1 MSLRLGLLQDRAAI
15 DKQIS
20 REAAEALAKRQKQEI
35 PTVKTESQAKAE
47 DANPAA
53 DKAKAGEKTKVS
65 SKPKIRPLSEA
76 KAIDAGANF
85 ASETF
90 LLSVGIG
97 LIVFE
102 RWWSNR
108 RETSRRE
115 DVADRINELEESELT
130 ARRALLELEKE
141 ILRLRATAEAKASSK
156 RILPRELWEVEEQE
170 EEGSRSSFTS
180 LFSWFRRK
188 TPMKKPETLQ
198 QDQPRTMPDQNS
210 AAVQEAV
217 SSESAARTTIS
228 AFWPFAESAQSYRV
242 AIWFQPYRFSHP
254 LKTQY
259 FEVMAS
265 ITLDELTLATH
276 DVALPTRSQGLAVGS
291 AQQLFLVLTPV
302 SILGSE
308 RHTLQSRIE
317 RFATLTTC
325 PKPAIAFLLAN
336 NSTPSSSIYGFHA
349 YTTLQMM
356 SRLLTISFVSTRL
369 HEVSVPLALL
379 PIASPS
385 QLVPLLKTYVDISLP
400 GHGTPAT
407 PPPMRLLRQ
416 ITATGPSRPLSEHS
430 ANVLSDICRS
440 IKDVAAITESEQG
453 MKVLEDYVGEKDAR
467 NIESF
472 WTEDWLCD

>member
-47 DANPAA
+47 EANPAA

-115 DVADRINELEESELT
+115 DVADRINELEESDMT

-141 ILRLRATAEAKASSK
+141 ILRLRATAEAKTSSK
-156 RILPRELWEVEEQE
+156 RILPRELWAVEEQE

-198 QDQPRTMPDQNS
+198 QDQPRTMPDRNS
-210 AAVQEAV
+210 PAVQEAV
-217 SSESAARTTIS
+217 SSENAARTTIS
-228 AFWPFAESAQSYRV
+228 AFWPFAESAQSYRY
-242 AIWFQPYRFSHP
+242 I
-254 LKTQY
+254 
-259 FEVMAS
+259 
-265 ITLDELTLATH
+265 
-276 DVALPTRSQGLAVGS
+276 
-291 AQQLFLVLTPV
+291 
-302 SILGSE
+302 
-308 RHTLQSRIE
+308 
-317 RFATLTTC
+317 
-325 PKPAIAFLLAN
+325 
-336 NSTPSSSIYGFHA
+336 
-349 YTTLQMM
+349 
-356 SRLLTISFVSTRL
+356 
-369 HEVSVPLALL
+369 
-379 PIASPS
+379 
-385 QLVPLLKTYVDISLP
+385 
-400 GHGTPAT
+400 
-407 PPPMRLLRQ
+407 
-416 ITATGPSRPLSEHS
+416 
-430 ANVLSDICRS
+430 
-440 IKDVAAITESEQG
+440 
-453 MKVLEDYVGEKDAR
+453 
-467 NIESF
+467 
-472 WTEDWLCD
+472 

>member
-47 DANPAA
+47 EANPAA

-141 ILRLRATAEAKASSK
+141 ILRLRTTSEAKASSQ

-188 TPMKKPETLQ
+188 TPVKKPETLQ

-217 SSESAARTTIS
+217 SSENAARTTIS
-228 AFWPFAESAQSYRV
+228 AFWPFAESAQSYRY
-242 AIWFQPYRFSHP
+242 I
-254 LKTQY
+254 
-259 FEVMAS
+259 
-265 ITLDELTLATH
+265 
-276 DVALPTRSQGLAVGS
+276 
-291 AQQLFLVLTPV
+291 
-302 SILGSE
+302 
-308 RHTLQSRIE
+308 
-317 RFATLTTC
+317 
-325 PKPAIAFLLAN
+325 
-336 NSTPSSSIYGFHA
+336 
-349 YTTLQMM
+349 
-356 SRLLTISFVSTRL
+356 
-369 HEVSVPLALL
+369 
-379 PIASPS
+379 
-385 QLVPLLKTYVDISLP
+385 
-400 GHGTPAT
+400 
-407 PPPMRLLRQ
+407 
-416 ITATGPSRPLSEHS
+416 
-430 ANVLSDICRS
+430 
-440 IKDVAAITESEQG
+440 
-453 MKVLEDYVGEKDAR
+453 
-467 NIESF
+467 
-472 WTEDWLCD
+472 